1 MSFIART
8 AVRQLA
14 RAAPSRAFSVMA
26 RSAAITQVPRA
37 VASKVNHLD
46 IFLLDPNNY
55 SDQILRIIKSA
66 KNILGFKQDH

>member
-14 RAAPSRAFSVMA
+14 RATPSRAFSVMA

-37 VASKVNHLD
+37 VASKVNHPTISFLD
-46 IFLLDPNNY
+46 LYNDTEQSIC
-55 SDQILRIIKSA
+55 RE
-66 KNILGFKQDH
+66 